1 MIDDIELEQAIVELL
16 RKAVVELPLD
26 ITKCL
31 AEAYEHE
38 KSPIARMQLRAI
50 LDNIDLALKTNTPI
64 CQDTGIPLFFVSK
77 SSSFTHDLSDVLSKA
92 VEKAT
97 PLVPLRPNAV
107 DPLSRTNPGTN
118 VGEGMPAITLDEH
131 DKPYTDIT
139 YFPKGAG
146 SENMSRLFMLTPSEG
161 VAGVKRVVLE
171 AVVEAGGKPCPPTI
185 VGVGIGGAADI
196 AMKLAKKSLLR
207 PLGSH
212 NRNPRLASLEAELTE
227 ALNATGIGPMGLGGD
242 TTVLGVHIKMAA
254 CHTASHPVAVNL
266 QCWAARQATLRI
278 HDDGR
283 MEYL

>member
-77 SSSFTHDLSDVLSKA
+77 SSS
-92 VEKAT
+92 
-97 PLVPLRPNAV
+97 
-107 DPLSRTNPGTN
+107 
-118 VGEGMPAITLDEH
+118 
-131 DKPYTDIT
+131 YTDIT

-212 NRNPRLASLEAELTE
+212 NRDPRLASLEAELTE